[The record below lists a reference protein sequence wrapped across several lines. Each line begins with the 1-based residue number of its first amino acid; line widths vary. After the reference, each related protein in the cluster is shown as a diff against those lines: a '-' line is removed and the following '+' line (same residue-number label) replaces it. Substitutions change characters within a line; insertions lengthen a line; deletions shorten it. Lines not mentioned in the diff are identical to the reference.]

1 MTVVVKALLGD
12 AQQPYKLLREGFP
25 MHLSKYRRIVIFDDG
40 ETVSMRIYEIHN
52 PDPVVEIELTDQE
65 LVSKSIEMLE
75 ARRRRDNKKLMKE
88 MQCD

>member
-1 MTVVVKALLGD
+1 
-12 AQQPYKLLREGFP
+12 
-25 MHLSKYRRIVIFDDG
+25 
-40 ETVSMRIYEIHN
+40 MRIYEIHN

>member
-1 MTVVVKALLGD
+1 MK
-12 AQQPYKLLREGFP
+12 
-25 MHLSKYRRIVIFDDG
+25 LSKYRRIVIFDDG

-52 PDPVVEIELTDQE
+52 PDPVVDIELTDQE

-75 ARRRRDNKKLMKE
+75 ARRLRDNKKLMKE